1 MSPFRSQ
8 TTSLRRF
15 SRFSPFLNSPSLEA
29 KSDYAPFI
37 LFSSGVSIDTAGE
50 IRVRSVRKRRP
61 YADFPVFFPVSQF
74 TLSRGKIRLCT
85 FYTFLIGGVH
95 RYCTRN
101 LSPFR
106 PQTSSLRL
114 FSRFFPVS
122 QFTLS
127 RGKIRLCTFYTFL
140 IGGVHRYCT
149 RNLSPF
155 RPQTSSLRLFSRFF
169 PVSQFILSRGK
180 IRLCTSYT
188 FSSRVSIDTAGGGI

>member
-1 MSPFRSQ
+1 MSPFRPQ
-8 TTSLRRF
+8 TSSLRRF
-15 SRFSPFLNSPSLEA
+15 SR
-29 KSDYAPFI
+29 
-37 LFSSGVSIDTAGE
+37 
-50 IRVRSVRKRRP
+50 
-61 YADFPVFFPVSQF
+61 FFPVSQF

-85 FYTFLIGGVH
+85 FYTFLIGGLH

-127 RGKIRLCTFYTFL
+127 RGKIRLCTSYTFL
-140 IGGVHRYCT
+140 NGGVHRHCT

-155 RPQTSSLRLFSRFF
+155 RLQTSSLRLFSRFSRF
-169 PVSQFILSRGK
+169 LNLPSPEAKSDYALLILFYRG
-180 IRLCTSYT
+180 CP
-188 FSSRVSIDTAGGGI
+188 